1 MLEALEAELP
11 GARWSH
17 PEGGYFIWLELPEGT
32 ATAALLGP
40 AGEAGVTYVPGPD
53 FGGPPNTAR
62 LAFSFVSVD
71 EIREGV
77 RRLAALVPV
86 SV

>member
-1 MLEALEAELP
+1 
-11 GARWSH
+11 
-17 PEGGYFIWLELPEGT
+17 
-32 ATAALLGP
+32 
-40 AGEAGVTYVPGPD
+40 VTYVPGPD
-53 FGGPPNTAR
+53 FGGQPNTAR
-62 LAFSFVSVD
+62 LAFSFVSLD

>member
-1 MLEALEAELP
+1 MLEALETELP

-17 PEGGYFIWLELPEGT
+17 PEGGYFIWLELPHGADT
-32 ATAALLGP
+32 TALLGP
-40 AGEAGVTYVPGPD
+40 AGEAGVTYVPGTD

-62 LAFSFVSVD
+62 LAFSFVSVE

-86 SV
+86 AV

>member
-1 MLEALEAELP
+1 MLEALETELP

-17 PEGGYFIWLELPEGT
+17 PEGGYFIWLELPDGT
-32 ATAALLGP
+32 DTTKLLGP
-40 AGEAGVTYVPGPD
+40 AGEAGVTYVPGAD
-53 FGGPPNTAR
+53 FGGEPNTAR
-62 LAFSFVSVD
+62 LAFSFVSLD